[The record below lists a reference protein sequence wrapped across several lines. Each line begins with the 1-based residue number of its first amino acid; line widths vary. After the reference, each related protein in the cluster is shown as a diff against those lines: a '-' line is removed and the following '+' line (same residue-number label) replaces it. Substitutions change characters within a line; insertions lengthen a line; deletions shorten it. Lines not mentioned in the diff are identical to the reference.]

1 MSYTDELIS
10 LCNRFGC
17 TYKTDEPLR
26 DHTTFR
32 VGGKCRI
39 AVFPNGE
46 ESLAAAVAFCRE
58 RDIRYYVL
66 GNGSNIIAQDSFFD
80 GVVIIIGNDFSA
92 VRSIRDGVIECE
104 AGLML
109 SRLCI
114 TARNEGF
121 TGLEFAYGIPGTV
134 GGALYMNAGAYGGEM
149 SDVVLSADYLDT
161 DGKVKTISAESM
173 DLGYRRSAFM
183 NSGRIILRVR
193 VKLSK
198 GSVSE
203 IDQKMET
210 LISKRREK
218 QPLNFPSAGSTFK
231 RPEGAFAAALIEEC
245 GLKGFSV
252 GDAQVSEKHSGFVI
266 NKGNATF
273 EEIMTLVEQVREKVK
288 KDTGYE
294 LELEPEILKQE

>member
-1 MSYTDELIS
+1 MSYTNALIS
-10 LCNRFGC
+10 LCDSFGC
-17 TYKTDEPLR
+17 SYKLDESLKE
-26 DHTTFR
+26 HTTFR
-32 VGGKCRI
+32 IGGKCRI
-39 AVFPNGE
+39 AVFVNSD
-46 ESLAAAVAFCRE
+46 ESLSGIVGFCRSNNVK
-58 RDIRYYVL
+58 YAVL
-66 GNGSNIIAQDSFFD
+66 GNGSNIIADDRFFD
-80 GVVIIIGNDFSA
+80 GVVIIIGNDYSKIL
-92 VRSIRDGVIECE
+92 SINDGTIVCQ

-114 TARNEGF
+114 TAKNEGY

-149 SDVVLSADYLDT
+149 SDVVVSADYLDT
-161 DGKVKTISAESM
+161 DGSIRTILKENM
-173 DLGYRRSAFM
+173 DLSYRHSAFM

-193 VKLSK
+193 VKLRK
-198 GSVSE
+198 GTVSE
-203 IDQKMET
+203 IEQKMET

-218 QPLNFPSAGSTFK
+218 QPLNYPSAGSTFK

-273 EEIMTLVEQVREKVK
+273 DDIMHLVEEVQKKVK
-288 KDTGYE
+288 TDTGYE
-294 LELEPEILKQE
+294 LELEPEILR

>member
-1 MSYTDELIS
+1 MSYTNALIS
-10 LCNRFGC
+10 LCDSFGC
-17 TYKTDEPLR
+17 SYKLDESLKE
-26 DHTTFR
+26 HTTFR
-32 VGGKCRI
+32 IGGKCKI
-39 AVFPNGE
+39 AVFVNSD
-46 ESLAAAVAFCRE
+46 ESLSGIVGFCRSNSVK
-58 RDIRYYVL
+58 YAVL
-66 GNGSNIIAQDSFFD
+66 GNGSNIIADDRFFD
-80 GVVIIIGNDFSA
+80 GAVIIIGNDYSKIL
-92 VRSIRDGVIECE
+92 SIDDGTIVCQ

-114 TARNEGF
+114 AAKNEGY

-149 SDVVLSADYLDT
+149 SDVVVSADYLDT
-161 DGKVKTISAESM
+161 DGSIRTILKENM
-173 DLGYRRSAFM
+173 DLSYRHSAFM

-193 VKLSK
+193 IKLRK
-198 GSVSE
+198 GTVSE
-203 IDQKMET
+203 IEQKMET

-218 QPLNFPSAGSTFK
+218 QPLNYPSAGSTFK

-273 EEIMTLVEQVREKVK
+273 DDIMQLVEEVRKKVK
-288 KDTGYE
+288 TDTGYE
-294 LELEPEILKQE
+294 LELEPEILR